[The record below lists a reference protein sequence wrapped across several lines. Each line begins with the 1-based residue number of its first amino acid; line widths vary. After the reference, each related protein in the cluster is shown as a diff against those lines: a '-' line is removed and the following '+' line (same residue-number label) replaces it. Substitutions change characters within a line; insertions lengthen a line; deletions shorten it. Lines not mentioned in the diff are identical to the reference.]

1 MEKFRIVDA
10 DSHIEEVAEIWDYL
24 DPAFASRKP
33 FPVTLE
39 KNIGHT
45 NLNAFWYIDGAA
57 VPKLEGPGTILI
69 ATPLTSKYAQSK
81 PFSVGSQGLTD
92 VKARLKDLDD
102 FGLDVQIIYPTLFIA
117 TLTDDLAFEA
127 ALMRAYNSYLAQAC
141 GRAPDR
147 LKWAGIVPLRSPA
160 EAAKEVRRCKE
171 LGAVAIATM
180 GTAGETLLHDQ
191 SLFPVYG
198 EMERLNL
205 PLCVHV
211 GWSHPGLN
219 KSCDNIYLS
228 RISFTL
234 PVLAAFWS
242 ILGGGVLDE
251 FPRLRVAFLEAG
263 SEWLPYWIGRMD
275 HYYHADTGN
284 ARGGYMPKKRP
295 PEYLKEGRVFFTCE
309 AEETSLPQ
317 VLDLLGEDHMMASAD
332 IPHGEARERSMD
344 IIRGRSDLP
353 ERTKKKILGEN
364 AERFY
369 SL

>member
-1 MEKFRIVDA
+1 MQKLRIIDA
-10 DSHIEEVAEIWDYL
+10 DSHIEEVPEIWDHL
-24 DPAFASRKP
+24 DAAFQARRP

-69 ATPLTSKYAQSK
+69 ATPPTSTYARSK
-81 PFSVGSQGLTD
+81 PFTVGSQGLTD
-92 VKARLKDLDD
+92 VDARLKDLDD
-102 FGLDVQIIYPTLFIA
+102 FGLDVQVIYPTLFLA
-117 TLTDDLAFEA
+117 NVTDDLAFEA

-141 GRAPDR
+141 GKAPAR
-147 LKWAGIVPLRSPA
+147 LKWAGVVPLRSPV

-171 LGAVAIATM
+171 LGAVAITVL
-180 GTAGETLLHDQ
+180 GTAGETLLHDK
-191 SLFPVYG
+191 SLFPVYA
-198 EMERLNL
+198 EMERQNL

-219 KSCDNIYLS
+219 RGCDNIYLS

-242 ILGGGVLDE
+242 IIGGGVLDE

-284 ARGGYMPKKRP
+284 ARAGYMPRKRP

-309 AEETSLPQ
+309 AEETSLPY
-317 VLDLLGEDHMMASAD
+317 VLELLGENQMMASAD
-332 IPHGEARERSMD
+332 IPHGEARERSMN
-344 IIRGRSDLP
+344 IVSERNDLS
-353 ERTKKKILGEN
+353 ERAKRKILGEN
-364 AERFY
+364 AARFY
-369 SL
+369 NL